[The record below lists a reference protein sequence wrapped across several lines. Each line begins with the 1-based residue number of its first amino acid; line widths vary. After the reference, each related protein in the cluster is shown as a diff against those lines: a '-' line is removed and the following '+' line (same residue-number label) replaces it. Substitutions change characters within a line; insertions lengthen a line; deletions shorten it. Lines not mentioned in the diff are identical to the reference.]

1 MNESYIRLKV
11 ISVIIAVA
19 VFFVV
24 FMWFFNTL
32 YVQRDWQ
39 RGIETLPT
47 FTIVVVT
54 IIVIAAL
61 IVFIRL
67 KTLVVALKKIKQR
80 GDLELAERLNARK
93 VIVQLPL
100 IIIAINVFGFL
111 IGPPAQMLARY
122 FVRGDQFFTDLNML
136 ICFYNVTIGI
146 VCAISAIML
155 CNIVLVKPKELL
167 AIHSFKAIL
176 GVTVKDMS
184 IKAKS
189 VLLPIAVALM
199 FMSMF
204 GVAGYSFF
212 KAELDSFK
220 SSTVLQQKEEETVSN
235 TKNELN
241 DRGLY
246 FDEKQNEYLKSMI
259 VLFICLTLISCG
271 IGFIFARDHIKQLM
285 RINNR
290 MRELLS
296 GGSDLTTRLSII
308 HFNELGEL
316 TSLVNDLMAYLLQ
329 LLMQVR
335 NAGLEITGSS
345 ESLNDFIRRMD
356 SYITELNQS
365 SGLASESAK
374 KQEEVVSNT
383 NNIVQEMLQAIE
395 NVSNNVN
402 IQASYIQES
411 SAAVEEMTANIS
423 SITST
428 TTDAHK
434 LSDQLVELAQGG
446 DEIVQETINAIKDI
460 QKASNMV
467 NEIIEMIS
475 YLASQTDLLAMNAA
489 IEAAHAGEYGKGFA
503 VVADEIRNLAV
514 ESGESS
520 NQIIEQIKAMN
531 ALVTEGVEL
540 SARTGDALQKIRSD
554 TLKNTEIIN
563 SVAGA
568 MEEQKVG
575 AHQILSSVDSV
586 VNATEEIKQ
595 LTNNQYTMSS
605 VIRQMMESLVKSTN
619 KIKEV
624 VELQSRSSISLSE
637 IITHIKEV
645 ADKNK
650 ALVNRLQDVLN
661 KFKL

>member
-1 MNESYIRLKV
+1 MNEINIRLKV

-19 VFFVV
+19 IFFVV
-24 FMWFFNTL
+24 FMWIFNTV

-39 RGIETLPT
+39 RGIDTLPS
-47 FTIVVVT
+47 FAVVVAA

-61 IVFIRL
+61 IIFIRL
-67 KTLVVALKKIKQR
+67 HPLVAALQKIKR
-80 GDLELAERLNARK
+80 GVGLELAERLTARK

-111 IGPPAQMLARY
+111 IGPPAQMLVGY
-122 FVRGDQFFTDLNML
+122 FIRGEEFFTDLNML
-136 ICFYNVTIGI
+136 ICFYNITIGF
-146 VCAISAIML
+146 VCALSAIML
-155 CNIVLVKPKELL
+155 SNIVLVKPKELL
-167 AIHSFKAIL
+167 AIHSFEAIR

-199 FMSMF
+199 FMSMM
-204 GVAGYSFF
+204 GAAGYS
-212 KAELDSFK
+212 LFK
-220 SSTVLQQKEEETVSN
+220 SEFNAIKIFTVIQQDEAAPAAGTQNESN
-235 TKNELN
+235 DLN
-241 DRGLY
+241 DY
-246 FDEKQNEYLKSMI
+246 MDKKQGQYLSSMI
-259 VLFICLTLISCG
+259 ILYICLIFIACG
-271 IGFIFARDHIKQLM
+271 VGFIFSSDQMKQLN
-285 RINNR
+285 RINKR
-290 MRELLS
+290 LRELLS
-296 GGSDLTTRLSII
+296 GGGDLTTRLSII

-316 TSLVNDLMAYLLQ
+316 TSLVNEFMSYLLQ
-329 LLMQVR
+329 LLMKVK
-335 NAGLEITGSS
+335 NVGLEITGSS
-345 ESLNDFIRRMD
+345 ESLNGFINRMD
-356 SYITELNQS
+356 SYIAELNQS
-365 SGLASESAK
+365 SSLASDSTK
-374 KQEEVVSNT
+374 KQENVVTNT
-383 NNIVQEMLQAIE
+383 NNIVEEMLKAIE

-402 IQASYIQES
+402 VQASYIQES
-411 SAAVEEMTANIS
+411 SAAVEEMTAGIN

-428 TTDAHK
+428 TTEAHK

-503 VVADEIRNLAV
+503 VVADEIRNLAI

-520 NQIIEQIKAMN
+520 NQIVEQIKAMN
-531 ALVTEGVEL
+531 SLVAEGVEL
-540 SARTGDALQKIRSD
+540 SAKTGDALQKIRTD
-554 TLKNTEIIN
+554 TLKNTEIVN

-568 MEEQKVG
+568 MEEQKIG
-575 AHQILSSVDSV
+575 AQQILSSVDSV

-605 VIRQMMESLVKSTN
+605 VIRQMMESLIESTD

-624 VELQSRSSISLSE
+624 VNLQSRTSISLSE
-637 IITHIKEV
+637 IIAHIKEV
-645 ADKNK
+645 ADKNQE
-650 ALVNRLQDVLN
+650 LVNRLQDALN

>member
-47 FTIVVVT
+47 FTTVVVA

-111 IGPPAQMLARY
+111 IGPPAQMLAGY
-122 FVRGDQFFTDLNML
+122 FMRGDQFFTDLNML

-212 KAELDSFK
+212 KAEFDSFK

-241 DRGLY
+241 KRGLY

-395 NVSNNVN
+395 NVSNNVT

-460 QKASNMV
+460 QKSSNMV

-575 AHQILSSVDSV
+575 AHQILSSVGSV

-605 VIRQMMESLVKSTN
+605 VIRQMMESLIESTN

-624 VELQSRSSISLSE
+624 VELQSRSSLSLSE

-650 ALVNRLQDVLN
+650 ALVNRLQDALN